1 MNPST
6 PIRRN
11 GTTKPPP
18 TTLPQQPAPQA
29 QTPRSPILPTPLETL
44 LLAIYPSTL
53 LLGSLFS
60 TLNPSARSA
69 PYSALL
75 QSHPPTHAPS
85 YFARKRNLFNVFF
98 VKIGWFWTSL
108 AFLIYLLLHP
118 STGPPRSLILTR
130 RRLQALLR
138 YTIITAWW
146 VLVTQWFFGPGLV
159 DRGFLL
165 TGGKCEQVRT
175 AAGRAQMSETEE
187 FFTATACKAVG
198 GQWKGG
204 HDISGHVFLLVLG
217 SAFLG
222 FEILPVVGR
231 WAGLREMRNV
241 RRGDGGVGSAEG
253 EIVGGEEGEGKEE
266 RAGLSM
272 PVAVA
277 GLSWWMLLMTAA
289 YFHTWFEKVSFGLMK
304 CVLPVC

>member
-1 MNPST
+1 
-6 PIRRN
+6 
-11 GTTKPPP
+11 
-18 TTLPQQPAPQA
+18 
-29 QTPRSPILPTPLETL
+29 
-44 LLAIYPSTL
+44 
-53 LLGSLFS
+53 
-60 TLNPSARSA
+60 
-69 PYSALL
+69 
-75 QSHPPTHAPS
+75 
-85 YFARKRNLFNVFF
+85 
-98 VKIGWFWTSL
+98 
-108 AFLIYLLLHP
+108 
-118 STGPPRSLILTR
+118 
-130 RRLQALLR
+130 
-138 YTIITAWW
+138 
-146 VLVTQWFFGPGLV
+146 
-159 DRGFLL
+159 
-165 TGGKCEQVRT
+165 
-175 AAGRAQMSETEE
+175 MSETEE